1 MKRRKEKM
9 NNFILI
15 LKREKKNI
23 YIDINSIDKIEIFNE
38 KNYNKIYLK
47 NNESFIINDNITNEV
62 VNYFNNNKNISI
74 YIL

>member
-1 MKRRKEKM
+1 M

>member
-1 MKRRKEKM
+1 M

-62 VNYFNNNKNISI
+62 VNYFNNNKNINI

>member
-1 MKRRKEKM
+1 M

-62 VNYFNNNKNISI
+62 VNYFNNDKNINI

>member
-1 MKRRKEKM
+1 M

-62 VNYFNNNKNISI
+62 VNYFNNNKDINI